1 MLEIRVPAALLLD
14 KRLRKSTRL
23 VAMLLKLRLPAK
35 PTLGYLH
42 RRSGLARSTVLY
54 ALRQLEENPW
64 VRSLD
69 PARGAGAAMP
79 KALLL
84 ERNLGISARL
94 LYGVL
99 QLLPRYRG
107 SSGEFTCREIH
118 QLTGMCTST
127 VIRALTSLQ
136 ALGWIQVRQAHKY
149 APVQFTLLNPDLER
163 QKKELAAMER
173 RINEAPY
180 RGEALMREY
189 LSLVVDSDEYEDN
202 ANPGFLVN
210 PYTNEKVEFDRYY
223 PPGVAFEF
231 NGPQHY
237 KPTALYPDETAV
249 QRQIVRDLVKIGICQ
264 QRGIALRIVHPK
276 DLQLEKMRELAKGML
291 PLRDLEG
298 HELAIQYLER
308 VSRSYRRRAA
318 LGPLEKPKE
327 AISAPRKTA
336 TSRS

>member
-14 KRLRKSTRL
+14 KRLRKSTKL
-23 VAMLLKLRLPAK
+23 VAMILQLKLPGKL
-35 PTLGYLH
+35 TLGYLH
-42 RRSGLARSTVLY
+42 KRSGLGRSTVLY
-54 ALRQLEENPW
+54 ARRQLDENPW
-64 VRSLD
+64 VESLQ
-69 PARGAGAAMP
+69 AGKGAAATMP
-79 KALLL
+79 RALLL

-94 LYGVL
+94 LYGIL
-99 QLLPRYRG
+99 QLLPRYQAP
-107 SSGEFTCREIH
+107 SGEFTYRELH

-127 VIRALTSLQ
+127 VIRALASLQ
-136 ALGWIQVRQAHKY
+136 ALGWIHVQQAHKY
-149 APVQFTLLNPDLER
+149 APVQFTLQNPDLQR
-163 QKKELAAMER
+163 QKKAVAEMER

-237 KPTALYPDETAV
+237 RPTALYPDETAV
-249 QRQIVRDLVKIGICQ
+249 QRQIIRDLVKIGICHE
-264 QRGIALRIVHPK
+264 RGIALRVVHPK
-276 DLQLEKMRELAKGML
+276 DLQLHRMVEMVKGLL

-298 HELAIQYLER
+298 HELVIQHLER
-308 VSRSYRRRAA
+308 VSRSYRQKAA
-318 LGPLEKPKE
+318 LGPPQKPKE
-327 AISAPRKTA
+327 AISAPCQA
-336 TSRS
+336 VTSKS